1 MSFYKEIE
9 NITDYI
15 MSIRKLEKYFSF
27 DVNFPSTW
35 SILKSHVDETK
46 TVFTKNENKG
56 KHVSFV
62 SELDELSI
70 TETIDRINNIV
81 KYNKEK
87 EEKEKLFQ
95 EKVNE
100 LKSIFEKE
108 SLEELKNLKFD
119 KDEIPRFEGDE
130 ESIS

>member
-15 MSIRKLEKYFSF
+15 ISIRKLEKYFSF

-70 TETIDRINNIV
+70 TETIDRINNI
-81 KYNKEK
+81 KLLNKEK
-87 EEKEKLFQ
+87 EE
-95 EKVNE
+95 NIE
-100 LKSIFEKE
+100 LNNI
-108 SLEELKNLKFD
+108 
-119 KDEIPRFEGDE
+119 I
-130 ESIS
+130 

>member
-15 MSIRKLEKYFSF
+15 ISIRKLEKYFSF

-87 EEKEKLFQ
+87 EEKERLFQ